1 MRIAFPVVLALSAV
15 LAACAPQAATE
26 PHSQLPSADHRV
38 ASVTIETGPCFGAC
52 PVYVMSVNEDGSGT
66 FEGRRFTAVSGA
78 REFRVTPEQYRA
90 FVAHL
95 EPVHPESG
103 VIRYDAPPRCAR
115 MATDLPST
123 DVKWR
128 TGDGRQQELY
138 FYHGCDMEKNR
149 AISERLS
156 KAADLLPVREF
167 IRAGE

>member
-1 MRIAFPVVLALSAV
+1 
-15 LAACAPQAATE
+15 
-26 PHSQLPSADHRV
+26 
-38 ASVTIETGPCFGAC
+38 
-52 PVYVMSVNEDGSGT
+52 
-66 FEGRRFTAVSGA
+66 
-78 REFRVTPEQYRA
+78 
-90 FVAHL
+90 VAHL
-95 EPVHPESG
+95 EPVHPASG
-103 VIRYDAPPRCAR
+103 KVRYDSPPRCAM

-128 TGDGRQQELY
+128 TRDGREQELY